1 MSESVPAPSPAS
13 GTLAAAAPAP
23 RVGEW
28 HSFARFVG
36 QRPAFLAG
44 LVIVGLTVFL
54 AAVGPYIGPYPTE
67 TALPGAPLQPPSPRH
82 PFGTDVSNMDIFSRV
97 IAAPR
102 IDLTIALVSTGI
114 AFVFGVLLGV
124 ISGFFG
130 GGERGLARYASEG
143 IMRAADIVQ
152 AFPVFIFA
160 LALVGFRGPGAVNV
174 IAALA
179 FLNIPFFLRIT
190 RGAVLQVRERPFI
203 EAARCAGNSE
213 WRIAFLHVLPNAL
226 TPPVAN
232 ISPTIGFS
240 ILLTSGLSFV
250 GAGVP
255 VPTPEWGSMIA
266 IGAPNM
272 MTGQWWTALFP
283 GIALGISILGY
294 ALVGDGLKEFL
305 DPTKRV
311 WRGRAPD

>member
-1 MSESVPAPSPAS
+1 M
-13 GTLAAAAPAP
+13 
-23 RVGEW
+23 
-28 HSFARFVG
+28 
-36 QRPAFLAG
+36 
-44 LVIVGLTVFL
+44 IVGLTVFL
-54 AAVGPYIGPYPTE
+54 AVFGPHIGPFPTE
-67 TALPGAPLQPPSPRH
+67 TALPGEPLQPPSWRH

-102 IDLTIALVSTGI
+102 IDLTIALLSTLI
-114 AFVFGVLLGV
+114 AFVFGVLLGL

-130 GGERGLARYASEG
+130 GSGSRAARYASEG

-160 LALVGFRGPGAVNV
+160 LALVGFRGPGTANV
-174 IAALA
+174 VAALA
-179 FLNIPFFLRIT
+179 FLNIPYFLRIT

-213 WRIAFLHVLPNAL
+213 WRIAFVHVLPNAL
-226 TPPVAN
+226 TPPLAN

-283 GIALGISILGY
+283 GVALGVSILGY
-294 ALVGDGLKEFL
+294 ALVGDGLKELL
-305 DPTKRV
+305 DPTRKV
-311 WRGRAPD
+311 

>member
-1 MSESVPAPSPAS
+1 MSEPVPATSPAG
-13 GTLAAAAPAP
+13 GTLAAPAVPEP

-28 HSFARFVG
+28 HAFARFVA

-67 TALPGAPLQPPSPRH
+67 TALPGDPLQPPSLRH

-130 GGERGLARYASEG
+130 GGERRLARYASEG

-213 WRIAFLHVLPNAL
+213 WRIAFFHVLPNAL

-311 WRGRAPD
+311 

>member
-1 MSESVPAPSPAS
+1 MSELQTSFDPTATVRVNA
-13 GTLAAAAPAP
+13 T
-23 RVGEW
+23 RVGKLREFG
-28 HSFARFVG
+28 HFVSR
-36 QRPAFLAG
+36 RPGVLIG
-44 LVIVGLTVFL
+44 LVIVSISFFL
-54 AAVGPYIGPYPTE
+54 AIFGPYIGPYPTE
-67 TALPGAPLQPPSPRH
+67 TALPGPPLQPPSFQH
-82 PFGTDVSNMDIFSRV
+82 VMGTDVSNMDIFSRV

-102 IDLTIALVSTGI
+102 IDLTIALVSTAI
-114 AFVFGVLLGV
+114 AFSLGLVLGV
-124 ISGFFG
+124 ISGFFATG
-130 GGERGLARYASEG
+130 TGPARFASEI
-143 IMRAADIVQ
+143 IMRGADIIQ

-160 LALVGFRGPGAVNV
+160 LALVGFRGPGAINV

-213 WRIAFLHVLPNAL
+213 WRIAFFHILPNAL

-283 GIALGISILGY
+283 GLALGITVFGF
-294 ALVGDGLKEFL
+294 ALAGDGLKEFL
-305 DPTKRV
+305 DPVKKS
-311 WRGRAPD
+311 